1 VWRYSKAKESLA
13 KDPEFVKVGFHIGRF
28 IMAVVD
34 TKKDRTNMDGLYND
48 LESASTQLNVSI
60 SYLMFYNLFCMILT
74 PPPSTMQ
81 DLVEHSSSKDQ
92 FLIVAIKRLTETQ
105 TFEDELKEVS

>member
-1 VWRYSKAKESLA
+1 
-13 KDPEFVKVGFHIGRF
+13 
-28 IMAVVD
+28 
-34 TKKDRTNMDGLYND
+34 
-48 LESASTQLNVSI
+48 
-60 SYLMFYNLFCMILT
+60 
-74 PPPSTMQ
+74 MQ